1 MMNSNQNQLLY
12 SPARQSE
19 ELLEVNL
26 MTNTLFFLK
35 EICSLYLVL
44 APLLNIYSL
53 LSGLHIFRNDRML
66 IKEELRNYS
75 EDSEIILKMM
85 KMN

>member
-44 APLLNIYSL
+44 APLQNIYSL

>member
-1 MMNSNQNQLLY
+1 MNSNQNQLLY

-19 ELLEVNL
+19 ELLEVNS
-26 MTNTLFFLK
+26 MINTLFFLK

-53 LSGLHIFRNDRML
+53 LSGLHIFRSDRML

>member
-1 MMNSNQNQLLY
+1 MMNSNQNQWLY

>member
-44 APLLNIYSL
+44 APLLNICSL

-75 EDSEIILKMM
+75 EDSEINLKMM

>member
-1 MMNSNQNQLLY
+1 MNSNQNQLLY